1 MSLYARANGTAASG
15 TAPSASAAAATTT
28 ALTKAQKL
36 QRTAHRMDGAVYK
49 WYVIAGV
56 VFALFAVYVLGLV
69 RAFVIRRRVARA
81 RAAGTAP
88 THGKRKGLAAARAAK
103 AALDNLAF
111 VRVLPLYLYQRT
123 TVAEAFWTL
132 AYIGVC
138 LGFGF
143 WGSIFGN
150 LPLDIAN
157 PMGLISMS
165 QIPLVVG
172 LASRNNVLSY
182 LTGISYEKLNFLHR
196 TAARVLV
203 LSVALHAF
211 TWIHRGL
218 PGTNNIHSD
227 VVKWGISAGCCLLV
241 VFFTSFAVIR
251 RVAYEAFL
259 FIHIVFVLMF
269 LVAVYHHYEPYNYW
283 VWPGLFLWGLDRF
296 VGFARLAVVN
306 KLWFRHSASI
316 ELVDTDVL
324 RVTVN
329 RPLLRWSAGQH
340 AFLTMPQVAG
350 LRYEQHPFTMA
361 NVPDGSGNAVFL
373 LRAQAG
379 FTRRLVNKLTDQVS
393 TTINTYV
400 EGPYGISHD
409 MNHYDSVLLV
419 AGGTGVTFA
428 LAHLLSIVKAG
439 REGASAVSHV
449 RLVWNLREA
458 GHARWIAPLLND
470 ALAAGSGTVRVAL
483 DFYVTRSEASG
494 EPEEKAHTA
503 DRDPQPD
510 ADSPASRSDDDEKD
524 TVASASK
531 YATAAG
537 LNAAAAAVASFHTGR
552 SHVEHILRED
562 VEGSAVDAA
571 GVHVAVCGPT
581 SLALDTRRAV
591 CKVNAAGAVL
601 RGQNPVTFASE
612 TFGW

>member
-1 MSLYARANGTAASG
+1 MSLYARANGTTTASG
-15 TAPSASAAAATTT
+15 TAKVATASAAKATST

-36 QRTAHRMDGAVYK
+36 ARTAHRQDGAVYK

-56 VFALFAVYVLGLV
+56 VGALAAVYAFGLV
-69 RAFVIRRRVARA
+69 RAFAIRRRVSRKRKDGA
-81 RAAGTAP
+81 AP
-88 THGKRKGLAAARAAK
+88 TYGARTGASRAGLALK
-103 AALDNLAF
+103 AAFDNAAY

-123 TVAEAFWTL
+123 SLAEAFWTV

-143 WGSIFGN
+143 WGSIFRN

-182 LTGISYEKLNFLHR
+182 LTGIGYEKLNFLHR

-211 TWIHRGL
+211 TWAHRGL
-218 PGTNNIHSD
+218 PKDNNIHSD
-227 VVKWGISAGCCLLV
+227 VFKWGVSAGACLLV
-241 VFFTSFAVIR
+241 VFFTSFAIVR

-283 VWPGLFLWGLDRF
+283 VWPGLLLWGLDRF
-296 VGFARLAVVN
+296 VGFARLVLVN
-306 KLWFRHSASI
+306 KLWFRRNSTI

-324 RVTVN
+324 RVTVH

-361 NVPDGSGNAVFL
+361 NVPDGSGNAVFI
-373 LRAQAG
+373 LRAQGG
-379 FTRRLVNKLTDQVS
+379 FTRRLVDKLTDDVS
-393 TTINTYV
+393 TSINTYV

-439 REGASAVSHV
+439 REGKTAVSNV
-449 RLVWNLREA
+449 RLVWNIREA
-458 GHARWIAPLLND
+458 RHARWIAPLLND
-470 ALAAGSGTVRVAL
+470 ALGAGAGGVRVAL
-483 DFYVTRSEASG
+483 DFYITRSEASG
-494 EPEEKAHTA
+494 EPEAKGHTA
-503 DRDPQPD
+503 DRDPAPD
-510 ADSPASRSDDDEKD
+510 APD
-524 TVASASK
+524 TP
-531 YATAAG
+531 ATASPSGSSAG
-537 LNAAAAAVASFHTGR
+537 VHEDENGR
-552 SHVEHILRED
+552 SHLEHIVHED
-562 VEGSAVDAA
+562 VGASAVDAA

-591 CKVNAAGAVL
+591 CKVNSSAAVL
-601 RGQNPVTFASE
+601 RGQNPVTFYSE